1 MNVSDRKYNV
11 EVSNLDELY
20 QLINEAKIL
29 SSQLRDNQERIAQWQ
44 PVIVTKDGNG
54 GDYHSTR

>member
-20 QLINEAKIL
+20 QLMNEAKIL
-29 SSQLRDNQERIAQWQ
+29 SVQLCHKQERIVQWQ

-54 GDYHSTR
+54 GDNHSTR